1 MPVMRGPEG
10 GECWLFLTALVDYL
24 LLLKI
29 ASLMAETN
37 FTLGPISK
45 TKNTTPDAYS
55 LVVAGKWRIGEDLL
69 PRRMTVTHTPNGTE
83 FYPAYC
89 AGHTLDF
96 PGPLETS
103 IHQVHS
109 T

>member
-1 MPVMRGPEG
+1 MLLAILTMQCFSACG
-10 GECWLFLTALVDYL
+10 LF